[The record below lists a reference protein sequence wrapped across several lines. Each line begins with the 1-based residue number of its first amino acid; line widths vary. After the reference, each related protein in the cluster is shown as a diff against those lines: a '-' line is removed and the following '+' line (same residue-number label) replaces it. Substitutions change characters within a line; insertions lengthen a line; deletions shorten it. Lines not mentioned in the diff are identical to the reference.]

1 MAGGNLTLL
10 QLRTQCRERAD
21 MKNATG
27 VYTNAFITDT
37 ELNSYINQSYFEL
50 YDILVQKFGDDYF
63 VADPLQFE
71 ADGTTFLYPL
81 PDGDNYDEAPALYK
95 FMGLDLALG
104 GASDNASWVTIRPF
118 MFADR
123 NRYAVPNF
131 QSFYGIT
138 NLRYRLN
145 GSNLYLTPIPAAG
158 QILQMWYVPKL
169 VELADDEDIAQGFS
183 GWLEYVIV
191 DAAIKMLNK
200 EESDVS
206 VLLAQKQALLRR
218 IESAAENRDAGN
230 PQVVSDTQWQ
240 DYQFPAGAG
249 TPYGGSY

>member
-1 MAGGNLTLL
+1 MAAGVMTLL
-10 QLRTQCRERAD
+10 QLKTQCRERAD

-27 VYTNAFITDT
+27 VYTNSFITDT
-37 ELNSYINQSYFEL
+37 ELTSYINQSYYEL

-63 VADPLQFE
+63 VAEPLEFE
-71 ADGTTFLYPL
+71 ADGTSFFYEL
-81 PDGDNYDEAPALYK
+81 PDGTNYAAAPALYK
-95 FMGLDLALG
+95 FMGLDLSLG
-104 GASDNASWVTIRPF
+104 GAQNGDSWVTIRPF

-131 QSFYGIT
+131 QSFYGVT
-138 NLRYRLN
+138 NIRYRLN
-145 GSNLYLTPIPAAG
+145 GTNLYLTPIPAGG
-158 QILQMWYVPKL
+158 QLLRLWYVPRL
-169 VELADDEDIAQGFS
+169 VELVEDEDTADGVS

-191 DAAIKMLNK
+191 DVAIKMLNK

-206 VLLAQKQALLRR
+206 VLLASKNALLKR

-240 DYQFPAGAG
+240 DYMFPAGGG
-249 TPYGGSY
+249 TPYGG

>member
-1 MAGGNLTLL
+1 MTLL
-10 QLRTQCRERAD
+10 QLRTACRERAD

-27 VYTNAFITDT
+27 VYTNAFITDS
-37 ELNSYINQSYFEL
+37 ELTSYINQSYFEL

-63 VADPLQFE
+63 VAEPLQFE
-71 ADGTTFLYPL
+71 ADGVSLMYPL

-104 GASDNASWVTIRPF
+104 GASDNASWVTVRPF

-131 QSFYGIT
+131 QSFYGVT

-145 GSNLYLTPIPAAG
+145 GSNLFLTPIAAGG
-158 QILQMWYVPKL
+158 QILQLWYVPRL
-169 VELADDEDIAQGFS
+169 VELLDDGDSADGVS

-191 DAAIKMLNK
+191 DVAIKMLNK
-200 EESDVS
+200 EESDVQ
-206 VLLAQKQALLRR
+206 VLMLQKQGLLKR

-240 DYQFPAGAG
+240 DYMFPAGSG
-249 TPYGGSY
+249 SPYGG

>member
-1 MAGGNLTLL
+1 MAAGSMTLL
-10 QLRTQCRERAD
+10 QLRTACRERAD
-21 MKNATG
+21 MENQSG
-27 VYTNAFITDT
+27 SYDNAFITDP
-37 ELNSYINQSYFEL
+37 ELNGYINQSYYEL

-63 VADPLQFE
+63 VAEPLEFE
-71 ADGTTFLYPL
+71 ADGSSQLYPL
-81 PDGDNYDEAPALYK
+81 PDGELYDEAPALYK
-95 FMGLDLALG
+95 FMGLDLAIG
-104 GASDNASWVTIRPF
+104 GSDAPDSWVTIRPF

-131 QSFYGIT
+131 QSFYGVT

-145 GSNLYLTPIPAAG
+145 GTNLFLTPIPSGG
-158 QILQMWYVPKL
+158 QILRMWYVPRL
-169 VELADDEDIAQGFS
+169 TELEDDDSVADGVS

-191 DAAIKMLNK
+191 DACIKMLAK

-206 VLLAQKQALLRR
+206 VFMAQKMALLKR

-240 DYQFPAGAG
+240 DYQFPAGN
-249 TPYGGSY
+249 GGFY